1 MAMFSQHVTTAPRW
15 MAMKRGC
22 KTKLADWLKSTM
34 DLEIDQDA
42 LIDIQTLSWGAG
54 LTLVNQYI
62 NIIYI
67 YIYIHTY
74 IYVYLCIFMY
84 VYIYICINI
93 YVYIYMYVY
102 RYIYI
107 RGRKRMYSKAGWPL
121 RCRRSFSSAS
131 FGYFLLGVAGFWFRN
146 MWWIW
151 MVQHCVSTYMY
162 NIYIYIHTP
171 SGKRT

>member
-1 MAMFSQHVTTAPRW
+1 MDGHVFTACNFAPRW

-67 YIYIHTY
+67 YLH
-74 IYVYLCIFMY
+74 M
-84 VYIYICINI
+84 YIYIYKLCM
-93 YVYIYMYVY
+93 YIYMYIH
-102 RYIYI
+102 IYI

-131 FGYFLLGVAGFWFRN
+131 FGYFLLGVACFWFRN

-151 MVQHCVSTYMY
+151 MVQHFQTGCVSTYMY
-162 NIYIYIHTP
+162 NIYIHTP
-171 SGKRT
+171 SGKLT